1 MVKEVKHILFVFKFT
16 ATVNQST
23 ISPPQFLPIPLSK
36 TPCKAFILNPGGGE
50 PFLRSLMP
58 FSALHS

>member
-1 MVKEVKHILFVFKFT
+1 MVKEVKHILFVFNFT

-50 PFLRSLMP
+50 PFL
-58 FSALHS
+58 